1 MKKNQMA
8 QKEPESKESTENS
21 QKLTADF
28 KYEDLELTV
37 PEMLK
42 AGVHF
47 GHKSSRW
54 NPKMKPYIFGIKNGI
69 HIVDLDKTLAMFQEA
84 LEYVEQIVANGG
96 KILFVGTKPQAQDV
110 IRWAGEKTEMP
121 YVSNRWLG
129 GTFTNFNEIKK
140 RIRYLNGQEEKMISG
155 EFNKYTKYEQG
166 KIRKEIEKMN
176 EKMGGIKKMESLP
189 QLIFAVD
196 IKEDGLAVKEAR
208 RMKIPVVAMSDTN
221 NDPTLADYAIPAN
234 DDALSS
240 LKYVLGIVMK
250 KVKEA
255 KSKAK
260 PMPNNKSKKP
270 EIKNKA
276 HDHEK

>member
-1 MKKNQMA
+1 MKKNQVA
-8 QKEPESKESTENS
+8 QKEPELKESTKNS
-21 QKLTADF
+21 QNFTADF

-37 PEMLK
+37 SEMLK

-54 NPKMKPYIFGIKNGI
+54 NPKMKPCIFGIKNGI
-69 HIVDLDKTLAMFQEA
+69 HIIDLDKTLAMFQKA

-96 KILFVGTKPQAQDV
+96 KILFVGTKPQARDM

-155 EFNKYTKYEQG
+155 EFKKYTKYEQG
-166 KIRKEIEKMN
+166 RIRKEIEKMN

-250 KVKEA
+250 KIKEA

-260 PMPNNKSKKP
+260 PMPNNKPKKP
-270 EIKNKA
+270 EIKNKT